1 MSKVNIEKDS
11 VIISKEIWEWA
22 KSNPAFTELIEILE
36 DLEDLK
42 KAKKEKGQPIS
53 VSDVVERYE
62 KLHNTKLEL

>member
-1 MSKVNIEKDS
+1 MSKVNTEKDS

-42 KAKKEKGQPIS
+42 KAKIL
-53 VSDVVERYE
+53 R
-62 KLHNTKLEL
+62 T